1 MAKVKVK
8 ISGKTRSYDK
18 GVSIKDIA
26 NDLKKQGIIAA
37 TLNDKLVDISVKVNK
52 DSEIELIDFN
62 SHEGKDVFH
71 HSSAHVLAQAVL
83 RVFPKAKLT
92 IGPTVEGGFYYDVD
106 VRPLNPEDLEKIET
120 EMKKIV
126 DEKLEIKKHIISKE
140 KALKL
145 FKDNPYKKE
154 LIKELPAGEKI
165 SYYEQGEFKDLCRGP
180 HVPHTRMIKSFKL
193 TKISA
198 AYWKGDSKNK
208 SLQRIYGVSFPDRKM
223 LREFIRLQEEAKK
236 RDHRIIGKELD
247 LFSFHEEGAG
257 FPFWHDKGM
266 IIWDG
271 VMGYMKD
278 LLRSKEYQE
287 ISTPIILNKD
297 LWLKSGHWDHYK
309 ESMYFTTID
318 KVEHAVKPM
327 NCPGGLLVYKNN
339 VHSYRELPIKAG
351 EFGLVHRHEMS
362 GVLAGLFRVRSFTQ
376 DDAHVFCT
384 EKQLKD
390 EIKKLIELII
400 EVYSAFGFKD
410 YQLEL
415 STRPEGSIGSDK
427 MWDNAEKSLSDALKD
442 LKLDY
447 QLNPGDGAFYGPKI
461 DFHIKDCMNRSW
473 QCGTIQVDFS
483 MPERL
488 ELTYEGKDGKK
499 HRPVMIH
506 RAILGSFERF
516 IGILIEHYAGRLP
529 LWLSPVQVKVLT
541 VSDNFN
547 KYAEEVVDELGK
559 VGVRVEL
566 DEKSESISKKVRTAQ
581 HQKVNYVIV
590 IGEKEEKNKTLA
602 IRKGNDV
609 EMGVKLST
617 FLKRLLKE
625 INDKK

>member
-1 MAKVKVK
+1 MVKVKVK
-8 ISGKTRSYDK
+8 IAGKTKNYDK
-18 GVSIKDIA
+18 GVSIKDIV
-26 NDLKKQGIIAA
+26 NDLNKQGIVAA
-37 TLNDKLVDISVKVNK
+37 TLNDKLVDVSVKVNK
-52 DSEIELIDFN
+52 DSDIELIDFN
-62 SHEGKDVFH
+62 SHEGKEVFH

-83 RVFPKAKLT
+83 RLFPKAKLT
-92 IGPTVEGGFYYDVD
+92 IGPTVEGGFYYDID
-106 VRPLNPEDLEKIET
+106 IRPLNPEDLEKIEA

-126 DEKLEIKKHIISKE
+126 DEKLEIKKHVVSKE
-140 KALKL
+140 KALRM

-154 LIKELPAGEKI
+154 MIKELPKTEKI

-180 HVPHTRMIKSFKL
+180 HVPHTRMIKAFKL
-193 TKISA
+193 TKVSS
-198 AYWKGDSKNK
+198 AYWRGDAKNK
-208 SLQRIYGVSFPDRKM
+208 SLQRIYGVSFPDRK
-223 LREFIRLQEEAKK
+223 LLKEFLILQEEAKK
-236 RDHRIIGKELD
+236 RDHRNIGKELD
-247 LFSFHEEGAG
+247 LFSFHKEGAG

-271 VMGYMKD
+271 IMGYMKN
-278 LLRSKEYQE
+278 LLRSKGYQE

-297 LWLKSGHWDHYK
+297 LWLKSGHWDHYQ
-309 ESMYFTTID
+309 ESMYFTMID

-327 NCPGGLLVYKNN
+327 NCPGGLLVYKNS
-339 VHSYRELPIKAG
+339 VHSYRELPLKAG
-351 EFGLVHRHEMS
+351 EFGLVHRHELS
-362 GVLAGLFRVRSFTQ
+362 GVLSGLFRVRSFTQ

-390 EIKKLIELII
+390 EIKKLIGLII

-415 STRPEGSIGSDK
+415 STRPEDSMGSDK
-427 MWDNAEKSLSDALKD
+427 MWNNAEKSLSEALSD

-461 DFHIKDCMNRSW
+461 DFHIKDCMKRSW

-483 MPERL
+483 MPERF

-499 HRPVMIH
+499 HRPVMLH

-516 IGILIEHYAGRLP
+516 IGILIEHYGGRLP

-541 VSDNFN
+541 VSDSFN
-547 KYAEEVVDELGK
+547 KYAKEVVKELAGA
-559 VGVRVEL
+559 GVRVEL

-581 HQKVNYVIV
+581 HQKINYVVV
-590 IGEKEEKNKTLA
+590 IGEKEQKNKTLA

-609 EMGVKLST
+609 EMGVKVGT

-625 INDKK
+625 IDDKN